1 MTGRDPAAL
10 GALLGKLQADYPGWC
25 FAVRHRFDGS
35 RLEACRT
42 QATTGLYAVI
52 TADPAELRREL
63 DNAATGPACGVSG
76 LRNLALPTAIRKL
89 PGDEPDYEM

>member
-1 MTGRDPAAL
+1 MTGRDPALL
-10 GALLGKLQADYPGWC
+10 GALLSKLQADYPGWC

-35 RLEACRT
+35 RLEACRA

-63 DNAATGPACGVSG
+63 DNATSG
-76 LRNLALPTAIRKL
+76 RGAP
-89 PGDEPDYEM
+89 

>member
-1 MTGRDPAAL
+1 MTGRDPAPL
-10 GALLGKLQADYPGWC
+10 GALPGKLQADYPGWR
-25 FAVRHRFDGS
+25 FAVRHRSDGS

-63 DNAATGPACGVSG
+63 DNAATGRAPHEPSSRGAPGNQHSGRPAGP
-76 LRNLALPTAIRKL
+76 R
-89 PGDEPDYEM
+89 